1 MGSLRQRR
9 LVRSLR
15 RPPAAGGTL
24 LETLVVVLIVGILVG
39 IVIPTWQGLGDRS
52 GLKTSISRIYWAI
65 QEAKTNARRYKSTW
79 QASFRESDGKVQLA
93 VHHKNTVPNSS
104 DWESLEQNIR
114 IVDTS
119 LHPNDPNYSTFY
131 FNRSTKQ
138 YRVQFNYKGNT
149 NGRMGR
155 ITLGSNSNSEDKRCV
170 IVSTL
175 IGAIRT
181 AKNDD
186 CAP

>member
-1 MGSLRQRR
+1 MQIRR
-9 LVRSLR
+9 RYDSRDLARSSI
-15 RPPAAGGTL
+15 AGFTL

-39 IVIPTWQGLGDRS
+39 ILIPTWQGLVDRS
-52 GLKTSISRIYWAI
+52 RLKTSINRIYWAI
-65 QEAKTNARRYKSTW
+65 QDAKTNARRYKSTW
-79 QASFRESDGKVQLA
+79 QASFRESDGKVQWA

-104 DWESLEQNIR
+104 DWRSLEQNIR

-119 LHPNDPNYSTFY
+119 LHPDDPNYSTFY
-131 FNRSTKQ
+131 FRRSTKQ

-155 ITLGSNSNSEDKRCV
+155 ITLGSNSEDKRCV

-175 IGAIRT
+175 IGTIRT